1 MLHAAAM
8 TAAAIG
14 WDPFVRGIVII
25 VIFVLVL
32 PGTVYLV
39 LLTDVGARLG
49 FLLIAAGMAGMMVI
63 LSLLWICLDSSADIG
78 RPNSWHPEEI
88 ITGDYA
94 SQITVNSAKSLP
106 INNLANGTKPPVKAL
121 KTKKWYWPIQSCND
135 TSWHK
140 IDPTLLSDPE
150 SEADSVLANSTGVKY
165 GPGITSPFSATT
177 DYVYIDG
184 FRKGQNSGCLFA
196 WSRHK
201 VYVPFARGAD
211 VVVLRVKPVLPS
223 LTLSAAPPTAQAN
236 PTAPYTYVILER
248 NLGSVREPQF
258 LMLIG
263 SGIIFGLLCYTLHVR
278 EKDIERRKEEAEGG
292 GDGGRGGSGSGGA
305 GSGGGAGQR
314 QPVGAGV

>member
-1 MLHAAAM
+1 MLHSAAM
-8 TAAAIG
+8 TAATIG
-14 WDPFVRGIVII
+14 WDPFVRGVLITLLFIV
-25 VIFVLVL
+25 LL

-49 FLLIAAGMAGMMVI
+49 FLLIAAGMVGMMVI

-88 ITGDYA
+88 ITGDFA
-94 SQITVNSAKSLP
+94 SQVTVNSAKSLP
-106 INNLANGTKPPVKAL
+106 INNLQNGTKPPVKAL
-121 KTKKWYWPIQSCND
+121 KTRHWWWPIQSCND
-135 TSWHK
+135 NSWHK

-150 SEADSVLANSTGVKY
+150 SEADNVLANTTGVKY
-165 GPGITSPFSATT
+165 GPGITSPFSANT

-184 FRKGQNSGCLFA
+184 YRKGQNSGCLFA

-223 LTLSAAPPTAQAN
+223 LTLSAAPPIAEAN
-236 PTAPYTYVILER
+236 PNAPYTYVILER

-258 LMLIG
+258 LVLI
-263 SGIIFGLLCYTLHVR
+263 SSSIIFALLCYVLHVR
-278 EKDIERRKEEAEGG
+278 EKDIERRKLEEEGNG
-292 GDGGRGGSGSGGA
+292 GDGGPSGSGSGGA
-305 GSGGGAGQR
+305 GGGAGQR